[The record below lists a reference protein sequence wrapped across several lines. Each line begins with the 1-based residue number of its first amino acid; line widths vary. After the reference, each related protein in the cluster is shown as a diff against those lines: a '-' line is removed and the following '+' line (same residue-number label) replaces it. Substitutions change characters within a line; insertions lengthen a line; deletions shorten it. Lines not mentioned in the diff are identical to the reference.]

1 MCLLSD
7 CAFMREVLMREV
19 LWPWVEA
26 VGHCWEHQMVESP
39 QMEHH
44 CVCVAGTSIGE

>member
-1 MCLLSD
+1 MLVLVL
-7 CAFMREVLMREV
+7 AFWLRFYAGSFV
-19 LWPWVEA
+19 A
-26 VGHCWEHQMVESP
+26 VGRCWEHQMVESP